1 MYILYGT
8 IILSMRQGGQKMK
21 KVRVNKKYGVWT
33 YHKEVDMEDSSNYMY
48 YFSGT
53 DSNGKEWSWSTPYYH
68 EMLEFIKDIKRFD
81 KENGI
86 EDNYYIEV
94 LEW

>member
-1 MYILYGT
+1 MKEYVLYGEE
-8 IILSMRQGGQKMK
+8 SGEMK
-21 KVRVNKKYGVWT
+21 GFKT
-33 YHKEVDMEDSSNYMY
+33 LKEA
-48 YFSGT
+48 
-53 DSNGKEWSWSTPYYH
+53 K
-68 EMLEFIKDIKRFD
+68 EFIKDIKRFD

>member
-1 MYILYGT
+1 
-8 IILSMRQGGQKMK
+8 MK

-53 DSNGKEWSWSTPYYH
+53 DANGKEWSWSTPYYH
-68 EMLEFIKDIKRFD
+68 EMLEFIKADD
-81 KENGI
+81 KTKQI
-86 EDNYYIEV
+86 YIDCY
-94 LEW
+94 